1 MGKNNKVVV
10 RVSKK
15 LKSEVNKKVKSEA
28 SKEVKSEVG
37 KEVKS
42 EVSKEVKCNVDR
54 KVNIPVMKVYSMNT
68 AMMYSRYRDQ
78 PYDAITNDYFI
89 VVGYKRKGR
98 VVEMAVWY
106 KTRGDYRNASL
117 KINEK
122 LERNQEVNLYD
133 DVLFN
138 SLEYD
143 KEFVSYVEENMDKIE
158 LYVDRETL
166 HKDNCIGNKAKE
178 PIKPVKSKY
187 RLD

>member
-10 RVSKK
+10 KVSKK
-15 LKSEVNKKVKSEA
+15 SKLGVNKKI
-28 SKEVKSEVG
+28 KSEVG

-54 KVNIPVMKVYSMNT
+54 RVNIPVMNVYGMTT
-68 AMMYSRYRDQ
+68 AMMYSKYRDQ

-117 KINEK
+117 KIK
-122 LERNQEVNLYD
+122 
-133 DVLFN
+133 
-138 SLEYD
+138 
-143 KEFVSYVEENMDKIE
+143 
-158 LYVDRETL
+158 
-166 HKDNCIGNKAKE
+166 NCKNCLTFF
-178 PIKPVKSKY
+178 SKQSIM
-187 RLD
+187 

>member
-10 RVSKK
+10 KVSKK
-15 LKSEVNKKVKSEA
+15 SKLGVNKKI
-28 SKEVKSEVG
+28 KSEVG

-54 KVNIPVMKVYSMNT
+54 RVNIPVMNVYGMTT
-68 AMMYSRYRDQ
+68 AMMYSKYRDQ

-122 LERNQEVNLYD
+122 LARNQEVNLYD

-166 HKDNCIGNKAKE
+166 YKDNCIGNKAKE
-178 PIKPVKSKY
+178 PIKPVKKV
-187 RLD
+187 

>member
-10 RVSKK
+10 KVSKK
-15 LKSEVNKKVKSEA
+15 SKSEVNKK
-28 SKEVKSEVG
+28 VKSEVG

-54 KVNIPVMKVYSMNT
+54 RVNIPVMQVYSMNT

-178 PIKPVKSKY
+178 PIKPVHKWNK
-187 RLD
+187 DK

>member
-10 RVSKK
+10 KVSKK
-15 LKSEVNKKVKSEA
+15 SKSEVNKKVKSEI
-28 SKEVKSEVG
+28 G

-42 EVSKEVKCNVDR
+42 EVSKEVKCSVDR
-54 KVNIPVMKVYSMNT
+54 RVNIPVMQVYSMNT

-166 HKDNCIGNKAKE
+166 HKDNCIGNKAK
-178 PIKPVKSKY
+178 
-187 RLD
+187 

>member
-10 RVSKK
+10 KVSKK
-15 LKSEVNKKVKSEA
+15 SKSEVNKKA
-28 SKEVKSEVG
+28 
-37 KEVKS
+37 KS

-54 KVNIPVMKVYSMNT
+54 RVNIPVMQVYSMNT

-187 RLD
+187 KLG

>member
-15 LKSEVNKKVKSEA
+15 SKSEVNKK
-28 SKEVKSEVG
+28 VKSEVG

-178 PIKPVKSKY
+178 PIKPIKSKY

>member
-10 RVSKK
+10 KVSKK
-15 LKSEVNKKVKSEA
+15 SKSEVNKK
-28 SKEVKSEVG
+28 VKSEVG

-54 KVNIPVMKVYSMNT
+54 RVNIPVMQVYSMNT

-178 PIKPVKSKY
+178 PIKPVYKWNK
-187 RLD
+187 DK

>member
-10 RVSKK
+10 KVSKK
-15 LKSEVNKKVKSEA
+15 SKSEVNKK
-28 SKEVKSEVG
+28 VKSEVG

>member
-10 RVSKK
+10 KVSKK
-15 LKSEVNKKVKSEA
+15 AKSDINKKVKSEA
-28 SKEVKSEVG
+28 S

-178 PIKPVKSKY
+178 PIKSVKSKY

>member
-10 RVSKK
+10 KVSKK
-15 LKSEVNKKVKSEA
+15 SKSEVNKK
-28 SKEVKSEVG
+28 VKSEVG

-42 EVSKEVKCNVDR
+42 EVSKEVKCNVDK

>member
-10 RVSKK
+10 KVSKK
-15 LKSEVNKKVKSEA
+15 SKSEVNKK
-28 SKEVKSEVG
+28 VKSEVG

-42 EVSKEVKCNVDR
+42 EVNKEVKCNVDR

-68 AMMYSRYRDQ
+68 AMMYSRYKDQ

-106 KTRGDYRNASL
+106 KTRGDYRNATL

-178 PIKPVKSKY
+178 PIKSVKSKY

>member
-10 RVSKK
+10 KVSKK
-15 LKSEVNKKVKSEA
+15 AKSDINKKVKSEA
-28 SKEVKSEVG
+28 SKEVKLEVG

-178 PIKPVKSKY
+178 PIKSVKSKY

>member
-10 RVSKK
+10 KVSKK
-15 LKSEVNKKVKSEA
+15 SKLGVNKKVKSEVG
-28 SKEVKSEVG
+28 KKVKSKVG

-54 KVNIPVMKVYSMNT
+54 RVNIPVMKVYGMTT
-68 AMMYSRYRDQ
+68 AMMYSKYRDQ

-106 KTRGDYRNASL
+106 KTRGDYKNASL

-178 PIKPVKSKY
+178 PIKPVKK
-187 RLD
+187 